1 MRYEVMAMDI
11 ILEQNGTELT
21 IRLKGRLDNSTSPQL
36 SETVASSLSGITSL
50 IFDFTDLAYVSSAG
64 LRVLLTAQ
72 KTMKKQGK
80 MVVRHPNEDVID
92 IFEITGFNNILT
104 IEK

>member
-1 MRYEVMAMDI
+1 MDI

-64 LRVLLTAQ
+64 LRVLLAAQ

-80 MVVRHPNEDVID
+80 MVVRHTNEDVID
-92 IFEITGFNNILT
+92 IFEITGLNNILT

>member
-64 LRVLLTAQ
+64 LRVLLAAQ

>member
-1 MRYEVMAMDI
+1 MRCEVTTMEI
-11 ILEQNGTELT
+11 ITELNGTELT
-21 IRLKGRLDNSTSPQL
+21 IRLKGRLDNNTSPQL
-36 SETVASSLSGITSL
+36 NEVVASSLLGVTSL
-50 IFDFTDLAYVSSAG
+50 VFDFTDLAYVSSAG

-72 KTMKKQGK
+72 KIMKKQGK

-92 IFEITGFNNILT
+92 IFDITGFNNILT

>member
-1 MRYEVMAMDI
+1 MHYEVMAMDI

-21 IRLKGRLDNSTSPQL
+21 IRLKGRLDNNTSPQL